1 MIFLNPAVDKL
12 NIEMEEEIKGME
24 IYNQRGQKVFSG
36 NLKQE
41 NINRLKNGIYN
52 IKIED
57 QKGKT
62 STAIFLKE

>member
-1 MIFLNPAVDKL
+1 
-12 NIEMEEEIKGME
+12 MEEEIKGME
-24 IYNQRGQKVFSG
+24 IYNQQGQKVFSG

-57 QKGKT
+57 QKGKI
-62 STAIFLKE
+62 STTIFLKE

>member
-1 MIFLNPAVDKL
+1 
-12 NIEMEEEIKGME
+12 MEEEIKGME

-57 QKGKT
+57 QKGKI
-62 STAIFLKE
+62 STTIFFKE

>member
-1 MIFLNPAVDKL
+1 
-12 NIEMEEEIKGME
+12 MEEEIKGME

-36 NLKQE
+36 NQKQE
-41 NINRLKNGIYN
+41 NINRLKKGIYN